1 MTGHSGVEP
10 GVEPYSDLTGAGGA
24 APTDTR
30 QRASLPPPQEP
41 QSAPSSR
48 LEAADPSRQIPA
60 RREGERTV
68 IVSSM
73 ASDAHT
79 WNLVFLQLLIEELG
93 IGVVNLGPCVPD
105 DLLVAECL
113 ERRPLTVVL
122 SSVNGHGYQD
132 GLRVIARLRAQ
143 PRLAEVPVVIG
154 GKLGISGG
162 ESDEH
167 IENLLKAGFDAVY
180 DDRADGSAS
189 FRGLVAALSGR
200 ADRELR

>member
-1 MTGHSGVEP
+1 MTG
-10 GVEPYSDLTGAGGA
+10 
-24 APTDTR
+24 
-30 QRASLPPPQEP
+30 
-41 QSAPSSR
+41 SSE
-48 LEAADPSRQIPA
+48 LEAVDPSWSSPA
-60 RREGERTV
+60 RTGGGRTV
-68 IVSSM
+68 IVTSM

-93 IGVVNLGPCVPD
+93 MSVVNLGPCVPD

-113 ERRPLTVVL
+113 DRQPQMVVI

-143 PRLAEVPVVIG
+143 PRLAGLPVVLG

-167 IENLLKAGFDAVY
+167 IQHLLAAGFDAVY
-180 DDRADGSAS
+180 EDRADGPAS
-189 FRGLVAALSGR
+189 FRGFVAALSER
-200 ADRELR
+200 AGRELR